1 MAIGRIM
8 ITDKKMKDLQETNYL
23 QENGWHVRTYTMS
36 GRQTYLQGILFA
48 LPFLLL
54 AGGMYRIFLLER
66 AVLLDHTG
74 IILLAAA
81 AVSLPVHEALHSL
94 GWKWGGH
101 GGRQPG

>member
-54 AGGMYRIFLLER
+54 AGG
-66 AVLLDHTG
+66 T
-74 IILLAAA
+74 
-81 AVSLPVHEALHSL
+81 ALFC
-94 GWKWGGH
+94 WN
-101 GGRQPG
+101 GRCCLITQKSFFWRQQR